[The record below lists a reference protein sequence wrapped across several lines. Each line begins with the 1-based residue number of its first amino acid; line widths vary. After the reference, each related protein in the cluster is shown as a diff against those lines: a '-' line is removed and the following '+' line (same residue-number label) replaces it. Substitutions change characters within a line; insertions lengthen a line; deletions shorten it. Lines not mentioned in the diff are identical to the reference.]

1 MRCFVYDALLLTD
14 RQQYRDYILADID
27 TRYEKMLRAGATSF
41 WETEDGAEAFAKAGS
56 LSHGWS
62 AMPVY
67 YYSILL

>member
-14 RQQYRDYILADID
+14 RQQYRDYILKDMD
-27 TRYEKMLRAGATSF
+27 TRYKIMLRAGATSF
-41 WETEDGAEAFAKAGS
+41 WETEEGDAAFDNAGS